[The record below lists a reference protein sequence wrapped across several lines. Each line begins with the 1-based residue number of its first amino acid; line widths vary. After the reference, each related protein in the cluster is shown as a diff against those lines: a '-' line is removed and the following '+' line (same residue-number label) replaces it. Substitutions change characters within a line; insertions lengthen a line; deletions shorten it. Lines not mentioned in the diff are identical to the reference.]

1 MANYAETELSYE
13 AGRPIEIYDIA
24 YSGNSWHY
32 TNDVEELMLN
42 NALYVPIPIERGETE
57 ENGDAEKANMEIKIS
72 RDSTMAD
79 VFKVTPPSEPVT
91 ITIRQYHKGA
101 QLINPDLQTAVVW
114 KGRVIN
120 VAWEDDEMILTTES
134 VFSSLLRIGVTRK
147 YSRQCTHALYG
158 TGCRLNRDNFKVVA
172 VATTQQG
179 TTITIPHGKAA
190 NWFAGG
196 YITYRNNETGAL
208 ERRSI
213 KENSGT
219 TVTVTA
225 FPLGMIAGKTE
236 VTMYAGCDHTHGTCK
251 NKFNNI
257 INYGGQPYIPILNP
271 FGGSSIY

>member
-13 AGRPIEIYDIA
+13 QSRPIEIYDIA

-32 TNDVEELMLN
+32 TNDVEELQFD

-72 RDSTMAD
+72 RNSTMAD

-101 QLINPDLQTAVVW
+101 QLVNPDLQTAVIW

-120 VAWEDDEMILTTES
+120 VAWEDDVMSLTTES
-134 VFSSLLRIGVTRK
+134 VFSSLLRVGVTRK
-147 YSRQCTHALYG
+147 FSRQCTHALYG
-158 TGCRLNRDNFKVVA
+158 NGCRLQRENFRVIA
-172 VATTQQG
+172 VG
-179 TTITIPHGKAA
+179 TAQNGTVLTIPHGKPA

-196 YITYRNNETGAL
+196 YLMYKNVDNGSI
-208 ERRSI
+208 ERRAI
-213 KENSGT
+213 KENSET

-225 FPLGMIAGKTE
+225 FPLGFAAGRTE
-236 VTMYAGCDHTHGTCK
+236 VTLFAGCDHTHGTCK

-271 FGGSSIY
+271 FGGSTIY

>member
-1 MANYAETELSYE
+1 MANYAEIELSYE

-24 YSGNSWHY
+24 YSGNRWHY
-32 TNDVEELMLN
+32 TNDVEELHFD

-72 RDSTMAD
+72 RNSTMAD

-101 QLINPDLQTAVVW
+101 RLVNPDLQTAVVW

-120 VAWEDDEMILTTES
+120 VSWEDDEMVLTTES

-158 TGCRLNRDNFKVVA
+158 TGCKLNRDDFKVVA
-172 VATTQQG
+172 VATKQQG
-179 TTITIPHGKAA
+179 ATITIPHGKPA

-196 YITYRNNETGAL
+196 YITYRNRETSAI
-208 ERRSI
+208 ERRAI
-213 KENSGT
+213 KENNET

-225 FPLGMIAGKTE
+225 FPLGLTSGKTE
-236 VTMYAGCDHTHGTCK
+236 VTIYAGCDHTHGTCK
-251 NKFNNI
+251 NKFKNI

-271 FGGSSIY
+271 FGGSTIY

>member
-1 MANYAETELSYE
+1 MAT
-13 AGRPIEIYDIA
+13 
-24 YSGNSWHY
+24 
-32 TNDVEELMLN
+32 
-42 NALYVPIPIERGETE
+42 
-57 ENGDAEKANMEIKIS
+57 K
-72 RDSTMAD
+72 
-79 VFKVTPPSEPVT
+79 
-91 ITIRQYHKGA
+91 
-101 QLINPDLQTAVVW
+101 
-114 KGRVIN
+114 
-120 VAWEDDEMILTTES
+120 
-134 VFSSLLRIGVTRK
+134 
-147 YSRQCTHALYG
+147 
-158 TGCRLNRDNFKVVA
+158 
-172 VATTQQG
+172 QQG

-225 FPLGMIAGKTE
+225 FPLGITDGKTE

-257 INYGGQPYIPILNP
+257 VNYGGQPYIPILNP